1 MFMAAAV
8 ASVLAVPS
16 VGSAQWPSPAAA
28 GAVVAPPAVIEG
40 LDASPI
46 VPLEFSRAWLARA
59 ADVQR
64 NRAELLAAG
73 ELHGMSPAELAER
86 GAALTG
92 TLRVPVIPVSYAD
105 VSVPFPE
112 HVLTERLF
120 APGRGDTLSYAGY
133 WEEVSGGLLRV
144 EGQVMPW
151 VRLPK
156 RARHYLPP
164 EQYGWSQFGRM
175 GELWTQ
181 VVEAAARSLDLGSFD
196 NDGPDGIPNSGDDD
210 GFVDFLVIV
219 YATDCRSD
227 WRAGSIWPH
236 RGAMPPVETGQP
248 SASGGTI
255 KAADYVILPAVE
267 PGTCRPM
274 DIGVLAHETGHA
286 LGLPDLYDYDG
297 TSQGIGAWG
306 LMGTGSQS
314 LPHSPA
320 HLSAWAKEQL
330 GWVQVDRLESDTAG
344 LSIPPVASS
353 GRVFRHDL
361 KRDGGEYLLLE
372 NRQPQGSDRALPG
385 HGLLVWRVDGEQAE
399 LGAWNGDEQRPA
411 VSLLQ
416 ADGFD
421 DLMRGAPADLGDP
434 FPGASRRTSLIV
446 NGDRPFELSE
456 IRLDGETVVAN
467 VRIGHTSPALV
478 ATPEAVR
485 FSTTADHRPVARR
498 VSVRAVAGATSDWKL
513 APIVAP
519 WLEAAREGDAL
530 VLQADATGLAP
541 GVYQDTVRFAAD
553 EGDAGGKVIV
563 ELVVVPTGQPEVI
576 ASRLPWSWGLSAEDG
591 RPIMASYAWDPLRI
605 RPQPRLL
612 QLQPGD
618 THPETL
624 VRLPAEALYAPV
636 PAGYGAVHVLARAQ
650 GENYVYRVEA
660 DGRARVIADRIG
672 DAPAYGIAR
681 LPDQSLVVADWDG
694 KVHRVTPDGAV
705 EPWGDLGTH
714 VYQISTDSRGTLY
727 AATYDGDVIRV
738 DPAGSSTLLRTGFR
752 RGHLVAVAADED
764 GSVYVAERGGDGR
777 VLRISPDGRR
787 TTVARVPGAHFY
799 GLAVDSGF
807 LYALDLRSTNLLRI
821 GLPAGSGG
829 VPAD

>member
-1 MFMAAAV
+1 
-8 ASVLAVPS
+8 
-16 VGSAQWPSPAAA
+16 
-28 GAVVAPPAVIEG
+28 
-40 LDASPI
+40 
-46 VPLEFSRAWLARA
+46 
-59 ADVQR
+59 
-64 NRAELLAAG
+64 
-73 ELHGMSPAELAER
+73 
-86 GAALTG
+86 
-92 TLRVPVIPVSYAD
+92 
-105 VSVPFPE
+105 
-112 HVLTERLF
+112 
-120 APGRGDTLSYAGY
+120 
-133 WEEVSGGLLRV
+133 
-144 EGQVMPW
+144 
-151 VRLPK
+151 
-156 RARHYLPP
+156 
-164 EQYGWSQFGRM
+164 
-175 GELWTQ
+175 
-181 VVEAAARSLDLGSFD
+181 
-196 NDGPDGIPNSGDDD
+196 
-210 GFVDFLVIV
+210 
-219 YATDCRSD
+219 
-227 WRAGSIWPH
+227 
-236 RGAMPPVETGQP
+236 
-248 SASGGTI
+248 
-255 KAADYVILPAVE
+255 
-267 PGTCRPM
+267 
-274 DIGVLAHETGHA
+274 
-286 LGLPDLYDYDG
+286 
-297 TSQGIGAWG
+297 
-306 LMGTGSQS
+306 
-314 LPHSPA
+314 
-320 HLSAWAKEQL
+320 
-330 GWVQVDRLESDTAG
+330 
-344 LSIPPVASS
+344 
-353 GRVFRHDL
+353 
-361 KRDGGEYLLLE
+361 
-372 NRQPQGSDRALPG
+372 
-385 HGLLVWRVDGEQAE
+385 
-399 LGAWNGDEQRPA
+399 
-411 VSLLQ
+411 
-416 ADGFD
+416 
-421 DLMRGAPADLGDP
+421 
-434 FPGASRRTSLIV
+434 
-446 NGDRPFELSE
+446 
-456 IRLDGETVVAN
+456 
-467 VRIGHTSPALV
+467 RIGHTSPALV